1 MTMSERRTPSR
12 RTILAAS
19 VAGAGA
25 VAFATPA
32 VAAGDLGAVPKLP
45 GEVSRMATATSR
57 TGRKRYEIIDVV
69 VAGDRSRLFVPHAAP
84 PSQSVGATMLW
95 YYHSLNAN
103 HTALSSAF
111 AYSADLAVDRGIVSI
126 CPTYGGGTYTSDRAI
141 EIQVAVAAW
150 ASSLWRIEA
159 SLLRSDSGGGPL
171 LAWAYGKRLVPR
183 VLGAYLASS
192 SYDLEERAAS
202 EPQKVLP
209 YFPDAAA
216 IAAANPA
223 RLPQEV
229 WRGTR
234 FRITGSPDDLVVP
247 FAKHGMALHARA
259 LPVAKEAT
267 LRSHPGEGTNGH
279 AAPSFTNKEMLE
291 YFTRWLAEGPVS
303 EPSAVLPGAGTYEN
317 GSDKIATTGTWSTL
331 TSASDSGGSIAYS
344 STAGASA
351 TLAFTGTGISWV
363 SRLTSSSGINEVRLD
378 GVKVATVDRYS
389 ATSRTKQT
397 VWSSG
402 PLPAGKHTLT
412 VSRGTTRN
420 PAATGSNLILDAF
433 VVTAAPPPPSALPG
447 AGTYENGSD
456 RIVTTG
462 TWSTLA
468 SASDS
473 GGSIAHSSSAGVS
486 ATLWFTGTGVSWVS
500 RLTSSS
506 GINEVELDGVKVAS
520 VDRYSATTRAKQTV
534 WSSGPLAAGPHSVTV
549 SRGTG
554 RNPAST
560 GTNVILD
567 AFVVVDA
574 TAVPTT

>member
-1 MTMSERRTPSR
+1 MTERKTPSR

-32 VAAGDLGAVPKLP
+32 LAAGDFGAVRKLP

-69 VAGDRSRLFVPHAAP
+69 VAGDRARLFVPHAAP

-209 YFPDAAA
+209 HFRDAAA

-229 WRGTR
+229 WRNAR
-234 FRITGSPDDLVVP
+234 LRITGSPDDVVVP
-247 FAKHGMALHARA
+247 FAKHGKALHAKA

-267 LRSHPGEGTNGH
+267 LRSHPGEGPGGH
-279 AAPSFTNKEMLE
+279 TAPSFTNKEMLE
-291 YFTRWLAEGPVS
+291 YFTRWLAEGPVG
-303 EPSAVLPGAGTYEN
+303 EPSAVLPGAGTYQN
-317 GSDKIATTGTWSTL
+317 GSDRIVTTGTWSTL
-331 TSASDSGGSIAYS
+331 TSAADSGGSIAYS

-351 TLAFTGTGISWV
+351 TLSFRGTGVSWV

-389 ATSRTKQT
+389 ATTRAKQT
-397 VWSSG
+397 VWRSG
-402 PLPAGKHTLT
+402 PLPAGDHTLT

-420 PAATGSNLILDAF
+420 PAATGSNIILDAF
-433 VVTAAPPPPSALPG
+433 VVTDSTAAP
-447 AGTYENGSD
+447 GT
-456 RIVTTG
+456 
-462 TWSTLA
+462 
-468 SASDS
+468 
-473 GGSIAHSSSAGVS
+473 
-486 ATLWFTGTGVSWVS
+486 
-500 RLTSSS
+500 
-506 GINEVELDGVKVAS
+506 
-520 VDRYSATTRAKQTV
+520 
-534 WSSGPLAAGPHSVTV
+534 
-549 SRGTG
+549 
-554 RNPAST
+554 
-560 GTNVILD
+560 
-567 AFVVVDA
+567 
-574 TAVPTT
+574 